1 MKTIIRRLN
10 HRNVLFVM
18 VLVACFLLVRC
29 NDFLDVV
36 PRDKVSSDI
45 VFTSYESAT
54 THRSFSCKLR
64 SSTKNKNIGIDY

>member
-1 MKTIIRRLN
+1 MYHLSW
-10 HRNVLFVM
+10 
-18 VLVACFLLVRC
+18 VLVACFLLVWC

-54 THRSFSCKLR
+54 TVLGDVYDHMTDRDRKSVV
-64 SSTKNKNIGIDY
+64 